1 MSHRILRLSKW
12 LLLFTLWLSVP
23 LSTAAV
29 AQETSSA
36 PRARILLTN
45 DDGIDSPA
53 FVALLTELRSFS
65 DVVISAPATNMS
77 GMGQGY
83 TISHKDVRVNQ
94 MRDSSGVLRL
104 TVYGTPADATLYALT
119 SQPRFDLVISGINM
133 GLNPGSISWI
143 SGTVGAARQAALLG
157 TPAIAISQEANAQG
171 QYDFTLAAR
180 YVAQLARYA
189 VARPE
194 RWPLLLSINVPDAPI
209 GVVLAK
215 AESAWPRSYG
225 APRETGRDASGDFLY
240 QLNATNLDPQDKK
253 ADRFALAEHKIT
265 ITHLTLDPN
274 AKQKKLPLMLMS
286 LPAAK

>member
-1 MSHRILRLSKW
+1 M
-12 LLLFTLWLSVP
+12 
-23 LSTAAV
+23 
-29 AQETSSA
+29 
-36 PRARILLTN
+36 
-45 DDGIDSPA
+45 
-53 FVALLTELRSFS
+53 
-65 DVVISAPATNMS
+65 
-77 GMGQGY
+77 
-83 TISHKDVRVNQ
+83 
-94 MRDSSGVLRL
+94 
-104 TVYGTPADATLYALT
+104 
-119 SQPRFDLVISGINM
+119 
-133 GLNPGSISWI
+133 
-143 SGTVGAARQAALLG
+143 
-157 TPAIAISQEANAQG
+157 
-171 QYDFTLAAR
+171 
-180 YVAQLARYA
+180 AQLARYA